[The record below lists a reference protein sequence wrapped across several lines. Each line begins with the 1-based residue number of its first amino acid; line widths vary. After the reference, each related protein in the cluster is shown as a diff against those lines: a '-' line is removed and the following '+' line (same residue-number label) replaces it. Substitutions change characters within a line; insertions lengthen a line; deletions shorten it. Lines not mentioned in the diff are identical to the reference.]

1 MKRLMFQF
9 VTKQNKKISS
19 LLFFS
24 ASQPGIRSIVSNKC
38 DTGKQTY
45 KKISVIQRQLTG
57 GFISDQSICSLLCV
71 TFEKVF
77 QNFILTHTPL
87 VMKNVLSLISGLTRR
102 VCGEKALKEGNGKGM
117 AFHYIR

>member
-1 MKRLMFQF
+1 MI
-9 VTKQNKKISS
+9 T
-19 LLFFS
+19 
-24 ASQPGIRSIVSNKC
+24 
-38 DTGKQTY
+38 
-45 KKISVIQRQLTG
+45 
-57 GFISDQSICSLLCV
+57 DQSICSMLCV

-77 QNFILTHTPL
+77 QIFILTHTSL